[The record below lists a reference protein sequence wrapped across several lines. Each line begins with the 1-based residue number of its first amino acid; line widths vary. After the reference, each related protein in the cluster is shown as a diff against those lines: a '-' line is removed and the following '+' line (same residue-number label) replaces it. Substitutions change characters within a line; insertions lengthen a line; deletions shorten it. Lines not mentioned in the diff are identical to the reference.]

1 MFAVRHGC
9 CSSWSTVTKSTP
21 SAPRNYAI
29 SVAPPKVLPGKR
41 LPRVFKDKKAFQYNW
56 YMKIL
61 DESRNAPLLFLHHD
75 EFSAQRLAKLRRD
88 IYAAASRAPPSLSSP
103 TAVPAIPPPR
113 PTLTIIRTSIF
124 GAALRDFPGVN
135 IAQAEQMIGN
145 TTGGF
150 AVLSFGTFDPPQL
163 STILRALDRSVP
175 PRKPKTPEEI
185 KKEEE
190 AKNADPA
197 QPGRRMKRIRKV
209 PNPELKLVGALIDGR
224 VFLPEGVK
232 EVSTLPTLDTLRA
245 QIVGLLSAPA
255 NQLAGVLSQAS
266 GGQLSRVLEGLKKGL
281 EEEASGPTS
290 VPPPTP

>member
-1 MFAVRHGC
+1 MFAARQSC
-9 CSSWSTVTKSTP
+9 CSSWSAATP
-21 SAPRNYAI
+21 LASRNYAL
-29 SVAPPKVLPGKR
+29 SVAPPKELPGKR

-61 DESRNAPLLFLHHD
+61 GESRNAPLLFLHHD
-75 EFSAQRLAKLRRD
+75 QFSAQRLAKLRRD
-88 IYAAASRAPPSLSSP
+88 IYAAASRTTPSLLSP
-103 TAVPAIPPPR
+103 AAVPAVPPPR
-113 PTLTIIRTSIF
+113 PTLTVIRTSIF

-163 STILRALDRSVP
+163 STILRALDRSAP

-197 QPGRRMKRIRKV
+197 QPGRRMKRVRKAL
-209 PNPELKLVGALIDGR
+209 NPELKLVGALIDGR

-245 QIVGLLSAPA
+245 QIVGLISAPA
-255 NQLAGVLSQAS
+255 NQLAGLLGQAS
-266 GGQLSRVLEGLKKGL
+266 GGKLSRVLEGLKKGL
-281 EEEASGPTS
+281 EEEASGSTP
-290 VPPPTP
+290 VPP